1 MGFDRSVPTFFTW
14 LGGTIYVEKEAIWAT
29 LRFIAGIEAG
39 AQVIFDYSDPPET
52 LSAEIR
58 AAHDARAARVAAI
71 GERWVSYFEPTELS
85 EKLLEMGFLEV
96 EDLRAAQMIERY
108 LPGVGVNWPRR
119 GGHVLRAWT
128 K

>member
-1 MGFDRSVPTFFTW
+1 MVPY
-14 LGGTIYVEKEAIWAT
+14 LEKEAIWAT
-29 LRFIAGIEAG
+29 LRFVAGVEGG

-52 LSAEIR
+52 MSEEVR
-58 AAHDARAARVAAI
+58 AAHDVRAARVAAI
-71 GERWVSYFEPTELS
+71 GERWVSYFEPAELR

-96 EDLRAAQMIERY
+96 EDLRAGQMVERY
-108 LPGVGVNWPRR
+108 APGRGAGWPRR